1 MNSRVKI
8 GWKLAWSSH
17 GWVTLLPPELS
28 CRSREWGRARRALIT
43 FWSFPQILMVLPQYQ
58 GKLSWLCLS
67 RRCLTRRNTP
77 MTLPIP
83 ILASAFV
90 LAGAVL
96 LALRSAASIAGKQST
111 VMVRSDGRR
120 PAHGRSK

>member
-1 MNSRVKI
+1 
-8 GWKLAWSSH
+8 
-17 GWVTLLPPELS
+17 
-28 CRSREWGRARRALIT
+28 
-43 FWSFPQILMVLPQYQ
+43 
-58 GKLSWLCLS
+58 
-67 RRCLTRRNTP
+67 

-96 LALRSAASIAGKQST
+96 LALRSAASIGGKQLT
-111 VMVRSDGRR
+111 VMVRSDRRR